1 MSAATRANQ
10 DEGKEWKIEDG
21 AEWGG
26 GDAYIPML
34 RMLVVFMTSLFGS
47 LTDSQ
52 LHD

>member
-1 MSAATRANQ
+1 MKEKN
-10 DEGKEWKIEDG
+10 GKLKMVLNG
-21 AEWGG
+21 GG